1 MINPEFV
8 KRAISMTDSMNVYEQ
23 ISQIRLNARAIQRLG
38 IPQYNFWNECLH
50 GVARAG
56 VATVFPQAIAM
67 ASSWNDKLMLKV
79 ADVISTE
86 ARAKYNEYKK
96 AGLTKQYQGLN
107 MLSPNINIFRDPR
120 WGRGHETYGE
130 DPYLTS
136 RMAISF
142 VKGLQGDK
150 KYRKCGATLKHYAV
164 HSGPER
170 GRREFDAITDS
181 DTLYDTYLRAFANTI
196 KEANPASVMTAYN
209 AVNGVPCTCS
219 KRLVDDILRKEFGFD
234 GYVISDYGSTTS
246 IYEGHE
252 YTANYEE
259 ACKVALE
266 AGLDLDLGH
275 CFDYLESAYEKGYIS
290 SDCIRTACIRVLTS
304 RIALGEF
311 DQTEYDSI
319 PYDVIDCKEHRQL
332 NLEMA
337 RESVVLLKNNG
348 ILPLSPDAKVAVI
361 GPNADD
367 ISTLYANY
375 NGNMSRYTTIL
386 RGMQDENENTLYAM
400 GCPHYLDRDED
411 WDEQMEDEAECVA
424 RHSDII
430 VMVMGLNPS
439 MEGEETGDEGAM
451 ADGSTWGDK
460 GDRVMIDLPPRQVAL
475 YHRLRAIG
483 KPIVF
488 VNVSGSAVN
497 LTDMKDSAD
506 AILQC
511 FYPGA
516 LGGQAV
522 SEIIYGKVNPSAKL
536 PVTFY
541 KSIDDLPAFSDY
553 GMKGRTYRYFE
564 GEVVYPFGY
573 GISYTTYNYSD
584 LRYDDSTLTVKISNV
599 GDMDGMEVVQVYSI
613 EKDKK
618 TLIDFQ
624 KVLVK
629 SGQSIEVTLNY
640 DKNATLTSVGGGIG
654 GEMNTEYLYINK

>member
-1 MINPEFV
+1 
-8 KRAISMTDSMNVYEQ
+8 MTDSMDVYEQ
-23 ISQIRLNARAIQRLG
+23 ISQIRLNARAIERLG
-38 IPQYNFWNECLH
+38 IPAYNFWNECLH

-56 VATVFPQAIAM
+56 VATVFPQSIAM
-67 ASSWNDKLMLKV
+67 ASSWNDRLMLKV

-96 AGLTKQYQGLN
+96 AGSTKQYQGLN

-170 GRREFDAITDS
+170 GRHEFNSIVDR
-181 DTLYDTYLRAFANTI
+181 DTLYDTYLRAFETTI
-196 KEANPASVMTAYN
+196 KEANPACVMTSYN

-219 KRLVDDILRKEFGFD
+219 KYLVDDILRKQFGFD
-234 GYVISDYGSTTS
+234 GYVISDYGSTENIHARHKYTS
-246 IYEGHE
+246 SHE
-252 YTANYEE
+252 ET
-259 ACKVALE
+259 CKLALE
-266 AGLDLDLGH
+266 AGLDVDLGH
-275 CFDYLESAYEKGYIS
+275 CFDSLESAYEMGYLS
-290 SDCIRTACIRVLTS
+290 RDSIRTACIRVLTS

-311 DQTEYDSI
+311 DDNEYDNI
-319 PYDVIDCKEHRQL
+319 PYDVIDSVEHRQL

-337 RESVVLLKNNG
+337 RECVVLLKNNG
-348 ILPLSPDAKVAVI
+348 ILPLSADKKVAVI

-386 RGMQDENENTLYAM
+386 RGMQDENVNTLYAM
-400 GCPHYLDRDED
+400 GCPHYIDTNYD

-424 RHSDII
+424 RHSDVI

-451 ADGSTWGDK
+451 DDGSTWSDK
-460 GDRVMIDLPPRQVAL
+460 GDRITIDLPPRQVAL
-475 YHRLRAIG
+475 YHRLRSLG

-497 LTDMKDSAD
+497 LSDMKDSAD
-506 AILQC
+506 AVIQC

-522 SEIIYGKVNPSAKL
+522 SEIIYGKVNPSGKL
-536 PVTFY
+536 PITIY
-541 KSIDDLPAFSDY
+541 KSIDDLPAFGDY
-553 GMKGRTYRYFE
+553 DMKGRTYRYFE
-564 GEVVYPFGY
+564 GEPVYPFGY
-573 GISYTTYNYSD
+573 GISYTKYKYSD
-584 LRYDDSTLTVKISNV
+584 LRYDDSTLTVKVSNV

-613 EKDKK
+613 EKHKK

-624 KVLVK
+624 KVMIESGK
-629 SGQSIEVTLNY
+629 SVEVTLNY
-640 DKNATLTSVGGGIG
+640 DKDATLTSVGGGIG
-654 GEMNTEYLYINK
+654 GQIDTECLWINK